1 MTRMRNRRIAG
12 VGNSQTDGTRRTS
25 MVSLRNLA
33 AGLAVLIG
41 APAALAETPV
51 ERGAYLAHIMDC
63 GGCHNTGAFTPK
75 PNLETPLAGSDIGF
89 EVPGLGVFYPPNL
102 TPDGATGLG
111 KWSDAEIIAAFTT
124 GMRPDGRQLAPV
136 MPWMS
141 YGHISADDAEALI
154 AYLRALKPVSHKVP
168 GPFAAGD
175 KPNAPYMSVVMPE

>member
-1 MTRMRNRRIAG
+1 M
-12 VGNSQTDGTRRTS
+12 
-25 MVSLRNLA
+25 
-33 AGLAVLIG
+33 
-41 APAALAETPV
+41 AALTALTCAASAADAERPV

-89 EVPGLGVFYPPNL
+89 EVSGLGVFYPPNL